1 MKVLTFAL
9 LSLVAKIANAQN
21 EDWALIVDA
30 GSSGTR

>member
-1 MKVLTFAL
+1 MKLLILTF
-9 LSLVAKIANAQN
+9 LSLVAKIKAQN